1 MVENPDEGKFE
12 SVYCIMLVTPVNGS
26 LSKGLP
32 DTNKLGCVV
41 LQENE
46 DAVSFAGRVKAVI
59 AKQGG
64 LVDLE
69 W

>member
-1 MVENPDEGKFE
+1 MEACLKAYPILT
-12 SVYCIMLVTPVNGS
+12 SLV
-26 LSKGLP
+26 
-32 DTNKLGCVV
+32 CVV

>member
-1 MVENPDEGKFE
+1 
-12 SVYCIMLVTPVNGS
+12 MLVTPVNGS